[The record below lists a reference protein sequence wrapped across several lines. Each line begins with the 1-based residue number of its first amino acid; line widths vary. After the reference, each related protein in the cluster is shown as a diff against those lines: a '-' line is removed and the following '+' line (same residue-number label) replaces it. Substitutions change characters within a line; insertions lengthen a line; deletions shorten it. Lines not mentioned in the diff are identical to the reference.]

1 MEILNIE
8 INSII
13 KNMDIEKI
21 IGENIKKFRK
31 RKGFTKQDIAKILE
45 VKWDTVNKWEKGIF
59 KPGLDK
65 LQKLA
70 ELFEASLDDFLK
82 PPAPE
87 PFPGFNEVM
96 ELPVRERYIK
106 IEKLAVQH
114 AGIPAELVTFHDER
128 FAADKIPLLET
139 EEQIVKYYKERLEFW
154 KKKANKIRKILEE
167 EE

>member
-8 INSII
+8 TNSII

-21 IGENIKKFRK
+21 IGENIKRFRK
-31 RKGFTKQDIAKILE
+31 GKGFTKQDIAKILE

-70 ELFEASLDDFLK
+70 ELFEVSLDDFLK

-96 ELPVRERYIK
+96 ELPV
-106 IEKLAVQH
+106 
-114 AGIPAELVTFHDER
+114 
-128 FAADKIPLLET
+128 
-139 EEQIVKYYKERLEFW
+139 
-154 KKKANKIRKILEE
+154 
-167 EE
+167 